1 MLTLH
6 LEAPSYEALV
16 SMAERELGRQLGP
29 QVLANLINP
38 ATGDAPTIEPIST
51 TPPAETRPRGRG
63 RPRTPETP
71 AAAPVAPTASPSTP
85 ETVSPSPAVPSP
97 AAGEASQTAP
107 APATTASAAL
117 PPTANA
123 TTADTGAVTF
133 DQVKEVL
140 QKVSSRDAGKGL
152 RDVIAILNEFGVQK
166 VKDLKPENYAAVAAK
181 ANELLA
187 AS

>member
-6 LEAPSYEALV
+6 LEAPTHEALV
-16 SMAERELGRQLGP
+16 AMAEKTLGRQLGTS
-29 QVLANLINP
+29 QTSDTP
-38 ATGDAPTIEPIST
+38 ASEPTAPAPIST
-51 TPPAETRPRGRG
+51 TPPADTRPRGRG

-71 AAAPVAPTASPSTP
+71 VAAPTASAASPSTP
-85 ETVSPSPAVPSP
+85 ETASPSPAAVSSP
-97 AAGEASQTAP
+97 AAAGEASQTAP
-107 APATTASAAL
+107 APAATAPAAL
-117 PPTANA
+117 PPAANA
-123 TTADTGAVTF
+123 TTASTGAVTF

-166 VKDLKPENYAAVAAK
+166 VKDLKPENYGQVAAK